1 MINKESLELHSGI
14 VNSENNYIFYMS
26 DNDRTLNIEIS
37 YLRCISLYG
46 ENPYINVIEMEEQL
60 STIRLP
66 LPINELYK
74 RVVKGLK
81 CNIKILPSVKIKETK
96 KTEKGL
102 IETDYMCIRK
112 GELVELVVTKDNRK
126 VVIKSKGKAKQ
137 NNIIDSNHQNEN
149 AISLVKKPNKNHS

>member
-46 ENPYINVIEMEEQL
+46 ENVIEMEEQL